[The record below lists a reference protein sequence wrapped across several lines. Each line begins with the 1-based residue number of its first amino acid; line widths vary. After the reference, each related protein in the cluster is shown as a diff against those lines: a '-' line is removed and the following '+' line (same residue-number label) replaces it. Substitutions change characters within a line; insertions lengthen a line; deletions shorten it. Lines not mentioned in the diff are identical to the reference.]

1 MAFLILTVGLIAM
14 LMLGVPAAFSMILSS
29 LFLLGAERGFAAIPH
44 AMVAHRVVYGMDS
57 FPLLAVP
64 LFILV
69 GQLMNE
75 SGVTERIFNFAK
87 ACVGHKKGGLAYV
100 NVLASVIFAGMSGS
114 ATADAAGLGAIEIKA
129 MTEDGY
135 DLDFSVGVTA
145 GSSLIGPV
153 IPPSIPVV
161 LYAILAGVSVNKL
174 LIAGIVPGLLM
185 AVAFMIYVGIRSRA
199 ANYPSHPRATLGEFW
214 AALKGA
220 FLPLL
225 TPAILIGGILSGA
238 FTATEAAGV
247 AALYSTVLFLV
258 YNKWSWAK
266 LVRVYRD
273 AVRTSSGIMFV
284 LASAQIYSTLVFS
297 A

>member
-1 MAFLILTVGLIAM
+1 MAFLILSVGLIAM

-29 LFLLGAERGFAAIPH
+29 LVLLGAERGLQPSH
-44 AMVAHRVVYGMDS
+44 AMVAHRVAYGMDS

-145 GSSLIGPV
+145 GSSLIGQSFRRAYPWSYTRYWRGLSEQAAYWGLSRTAHGC
-153 IPPSIPVV
+153 SIHD
-161 LYAILAGVSVNKL
+161 LRELG
-174 LIAGIVPGLLM
+174 
-185 AVAFMIYVGIRSRA
+185 RA
-199 ANYPSHPRATLGEFW
+199 
-214 AALKGA
+214 
-220 FLPLL
+220 
-225 TPAILIGGILSGA
+225 
-238 FTATEAAGV
+238 
-247 AALYSTVLFLV
+247 
-258 YNKWSWAK
+258 
-266 LVRVYRD
+266 
-273 AVRTSSGIMFV
+273 
-284 LASAQIYSTLVFS
+284 
-297 A
+297 